1 MASYERIYQR
11 KRCLKMSSKKSI
23 ISFISL
29 LAMTSLI
36 SACSGNPSGTGSTP
50 SSEKS
55 VVLKGVTAWEE
66 NNIHSAGFGMFQKK
80 IEEQSNG
87 RIKVQYAG
95 GPESIPAFNQGD
107 AVRTGVVD
115 FSVLSTAYY
124 QNQVP
129 EAVVTNYSELS
140 VEEEWKNG
148 SMAFLNEIHN
158 KKLNAQ
164 FIGRSS
170 GMSYSLYTK
179 KPITSIDDLKGKRF
193 RTSPVYV
200 PFIKA
205 LGAEAVIMPAGE
217 IYTAIERGVIDGVAW
232 PKGGVTDLGLQKQ
245 IKYQISPSY
254 WKVDTS
260 MIMNLDR
267 WKQLSK
273 EDQDLIN
280 KVAREVEK
288 ELPLF
293 IEKFIEDEQKK
304 LKEAGIQEVKLPEE
318 EYLKIANDSAWKW
331 VETNLPENGKKLE
344 ELFRKK

>member
-1 MASYERIYQR
+1 
-11 KRCLKMSSKKSI
+11 
-23 ISFISL
+23 
-29 LAMTSLI
+29 
-36 SACSGNPSGTGSTP
+36 
-50 SSEKS
+50 
-55 VVLKGVTAWEE
+55 
-66 NNIHSAGFGMFQKK
+66 
-80 IEEQSNG
+80 
-87 RIKVQYAG
+87 
-95 GPESIPAFNQGD
+95 
-107 AVRTGVVD
+107 
-115 FSVLSTAYY
+115 
-124 QNQVP
+124 
-129 EAVVTNYSELS
+129 
-140 VEEEWKNG
+140 
-148 SMAFLNEIHN
+148 
-158 KKLNAQ
+158 
-164 FIGRSS
+164 
-170 GMSYSLYTK
+170 MSYSLYTK

-293 IEKFIEDEQKK
+293 IEKI
-304 LKEAGIQEVKLPEE
+304 
-318 EYLKIANDSAWKW
+318 Y
-331 VETNLPENGKKLE
+331 
-344 ELFRKK
+344 